1 MKTLVIGAGVA
12 GLFFANFMDSGELT
26 ILEKNEFSGR
36 KLLASGNGRC
46 NFTNLNFSYDFYK
59 SENEDFFKYSL
70 DNFTNYDLIKYLND
84 IGIATTNLLSGRCY
98 PKTMSSKT
106 IRDALYNSS
115 KENAKFIFN
124 QEVKDINFLK
134 KEVVTNEKSY
144 FYDKLVF
151 ATGGKSLPNSGSD
164 GKIFA
169 LIRNEIP
176 LTKMTYGITN
186 FESKEKFSKKA
197 KGTRITGKASLFVEG
212 KFIKSSIDDIIFQD
226 YGLTGTAILDISND
240 LSLALR
246 DKKKASV
253 EVDFYPEKTYQEF
266 FDFLEKIIKNFPN
279 KSLYDLLI
287 GIINEKLIGDV
298 IKLLKLSPKK
308 KLCEFK
314 TYDLGKLVKTLKNL
328 SFEITKIHDCE
339 NAQLTIGG
347 VDTKFVNPKTMES
360 KIFPDVF
367 FIGEILDVNGAC
379 GGYNIQWAASSA
391 KVLADYLRSLNV

>member
-1 MKTLVIGAGVA
+1 MKILVIGAGVA
-12 GLFFANFMDSGELT
+12 GLFFANFMDFGEIT
-26 ILEKNEFSGR
+26 ILEKNEFPGR

-59 SENEDFFKYSL
+59 SENEEFFKYAL
-70 DNFTNYDLIKYLND
+70 DNFTNHDLIKYLNN
-84 IGIATTNLLSGRCY
+84 IGIATTNLPSGRCY

-124 QEVKDINFLK
+124 QEVKAINFSK
-134 KEVVTNEKSY
+134 KEVLTNEKSY
-144 FYDKLVF
+144 SYDKLVF
-151 ATGGKSLPNSGSD
+151 AAGGKSLANSGSD

-169 LIRNEIP
+169 LIKNEIP

-197 KGTRITGKASLFVEG
+197 KGTRINGKASLFVEG

-246 DKKKASV
+246 DNKKTYV
-253 EVDFYPEKTYQEF
+253 EIDFYPEKTYQEF
-266 FDFLEKIIKNFPN
+266 YEFLKKIIKNFPN
-279 KSLYDLLI
+279 KSLSDLLI

-298 IKLLKLSPKK
+298 INLLKLSPKK
-308 KLCEFK
+308 KLLEVK
-314 TYDLGKLVKTLKNL
+314 TYDLEKLVKTLKNL

-347 VDTKFVNPKTMES
+347 VDTKFVNPKTMGS

-367 FIGEILDVNGAC
+367 FIGEMLDVNGAC

-391 KVLADYLRSLNV
+391 KVLSDYLRSLNV

>member
-1 MKTLVIGAGVA
+1 MKILVIGAGVA

-70 DNFTNYDLIKYLND
+70 DNFTNYDLIKYLNN
-84 IGIATTNLLSGRCY
+84 IGIATTNLPSGRCY

-124 QEVKDINFLK
+124 QEVKAINFSK
-134 KEVVTNEKSY
+134 KEVLTNEKSY
-144 FYDKLVF
+144 SYDKLVF
-151 ATGGKSLPNSGSD
+151 ATGGKSLANSGSD

-169 LIRNEIP
+169 LIKNEIP

-253 EVDFYPEKTYQEF
+253 EIDFYPEKTYDEF
-266 FDFLEKIIKNFPN
+266 YDFLEKTIKNFPN

-308 KLCEFK
+308 KLCELK
-314 TYDLGKLVKTLKNL
+314 TYDLEKLVKTLKNL

-360 KIFPDVF
+360 KIFPNVF

>member
-1 MKTLVIGAGVA
+1 MKILVIGAGVA
-12 GLFFANFMDSGELT
+12 GLFFANFMDCGELT

-84 IGIATTNLLSGRCY
+84 IGIATTNLPSGRCY

-124 QEVKDINFLK
+124 QEVKAIDFSK
-134 KEVVTNEKSY
+134 KEVLTNEKSY
-144 FYDKLVF
+144 SYDKLVF
-151 ATGGKSLPNSGSD
+151 ATGGKSLANSGSD

-226 YGLTGTAILDISND
+226 YGLTGTAILDISNE

-253 EVDFYPEKTYQEF
+253 EIDFYPEKTYDEF
-266 FDFLEKIIKNFPN
+266 YDFLEKIIKNFPN

-298 IKLLKLSPKK
+298 IDLLKLSPKK
-308 KLCEFK
+308 KLLEVK
-314 TYDLGKLVKTLKNL
+314 TYDLEKLVKTLKNL

-360 KIFPDVF
+360 KISPNVF

>member
-1 MKTLVIGAGVA
+1 MKILVIGAGVA
-12 GLFFANFMDSGELT
+12 GLFFANFMDCGELT

-46 NFTNLNFSYDFYK
+46 NFTNLNSSYDFYK

-84 IGIATTNLLSGRCY
+84 IGIATTNLPSGRCY

-106 IRDALYNSS
+106 IRDSLYNSS

-124 QEVKDINFLK
+124 QEVKAINFLK

-144 FYDKLVF
+144 SYDKLVF
-151 ATGGKSLPNSGSD
+151 ATGGKSLANSGSD

-169 LIRNEIP
+169 LIKNEIP

-308 KLCEFK
+308 KLCELK
-314 TYDLGKLVKTLKNL
+314 TYDLEKLVKTLKNL

-347 VDTKFVNPKTMES
+347 VDTKFINPKTMES
-360 KIFPDVF
+360 KIFPNVF

>member
-1 MKTLVIGAGVA
+1 MLTLVIGAGVA
-12 GLFFANFMDSGELT
+12 GLFFANFMDCGEIT
-26 ILEKNEFSGR
+26 ILEKNEFPGR

-84 IGIATTNLLSGRCY
+84 IGIATTNLPSGRCY

-115 KENAKFIFN
+115 KENSKFIFN
-124 QEVKDINFLK
+124 QEVKAINFLK
-134 KEVVTNEKSY
+134 KEVLTNEKSY
-144 FYDKLVF
+144 SYDKLVF
-151 ATGGKSLPNSGSD
+151 ATGGKSLANSGSD

-169 LIRNEIP
+169 LIKNEIP

-253 EVDFYPEKTYQEF
+253 EIDFYPEKTYEEF
-266 FDFLEKIIKNFPN
+266 YDFLEKTIKNFPN
-279 KSLYDLLI
+279 KSLSDLLI

-298 IKLLKLSPKK
+298 INLLKLSPKK
-308 KLCEFK
+308 KLFEVK
-314 TYDLGKLVKTLKNL
+314 TYDLEKLVKTLKNL
-328 SFEITKIHDCE
+328 SFEITKIHDSE

-347 VDTKFVNPKTMES
+347 VDTKFVNPKSMES

-391 KVLADYLRSLNV
+391 KVLSDYLRSLNV